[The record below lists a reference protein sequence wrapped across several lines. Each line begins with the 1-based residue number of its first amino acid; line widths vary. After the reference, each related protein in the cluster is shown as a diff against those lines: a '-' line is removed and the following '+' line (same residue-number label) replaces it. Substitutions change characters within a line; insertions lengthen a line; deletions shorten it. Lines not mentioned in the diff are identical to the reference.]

1 MFEAVRRRAQA
12 SHPQLVVRGIG
23 TAAECTFSV
32 ADADLVRACPA
43 PLLLTRGRP
52 WRAHPTVAAALDVS
66 GEEPPQL
73 IHRVLL
79 AAADI
84 ARRCGASVE
93 LLFAQRETAAALTP
107 PPQAQLASHAAAA
120 GVKPAAMHVLS
131 GEPAQA
137 IAEFARRREY
147 EILVLGALAHR
158 HAQVGSLTA
167 HLLEALDCD
176 LLLVR
181 PAPPGGRSVTRHGRR
196 GDELCAARAARHRAS
211 ELARLDDE
219 DVAVEPIEHAFGGIA
234 DQQPLQP
241 RACHG
246 AHHHDVG
253 AGVIGDMLDH
263 VHRESGDDVTA
274 RARDAQQVQ
283 LRLEFRVCP
292 LGGLALHPARRH
304 ARGGACGLQLRAA
317 AG

>member
-1 MFEAVRRRAQA
+1 MSADKTILVVLERTGDPAPVLSRAVVLARQMRARLDICLCEAETAYALQHQFDTAATDRVRQLSQQKAHGWIERAWHSLQAPDVAVNIEVVFESPMFEAVRRRAQA

-52 WRAHPTVAAALDVS
+52 WRAQPTVAAALDVS

-79 AAADI
+79 AAADV
-84 ARRCGASVE
+84 ARLCGARVE
-93 LLFAQRETAAALTP
+93 LLFAQRATAAAVTP

-120 GVKPAAMHVLS
+120 GVNPAAMHVLS

-181 PAPPGGRSVTRHGRR
+181 PAPPG
-196 GDELCAARAARHRAS
+196 
-211 ELARLDDE
+211 
-219 DVAVEPIEHAFGGIA
+219 AV
-234 DQQPLQP
+234 Q
-241 RACHG
+241 
-246 AHHHDVG
+246 
-253 AGVIGDMLDH
+253 
-263 VHRESGDDVTA
+263 
-274 RARDAQQVQ
+274 
-283 LRLEFRVCP
+283 
-292 LGGLALHPARRH
+292 
-304 ARGGACGLQLRAA
+304 
-317 AG
+317 

>member
-1 MFEAVRRRAQA
+1 MSTDKSILVVLERTGDPVPVLSRALVLARQMGARLDICLCEAETAYALQHQFDTAATDRVRQWSQQKAHAWIERAWQSLGASDVAVNIEVLFESPMFEAVRRRAHA

-52 WRAHPTVAAALDVS
+52 WRTHPTVAAALDVS

-84 ARRCGASVE
+84 AQRCGASVE
-93 LLFAQRETAAALTP
+93 LLFAQRETGTAVAQ
-107 PPQAQLASHAAAA
+107 PPQARLASHAAAA
-120 GVKPAAMHVLS
+120 GVNPAALHVLS

-181 PAPPGGRSVTRHGRR
+181 PAPPG
-196 GDELCAARAARHRAS
+196 AA
-211 ELARLDDE
+211 
-219 DVAVEPIEHAFGGIA
+219 
-234 DQQPLQP
+234 Q
-241 RACHG
+241 
-246 AHHHDVG
+246 
-253 AGVIGDMLDH
+253 
-263 VHRESGDDVTA
+263 
-274 RARDAQQVQ
+274 
-283 LRLEFRVCP
+283 
-292 LGGLALHPARRH
+292 
-304 ARGGACGLQLRAA
+304 
-317 AG
+317 

>member
-1 MFEAVRRRAQA
+1 MSADKSILVVLERTGDPAPVLSRAVVLARQLGARLDICLCEAEAAFALQHQFDTAATDRVRQWSQQKAHAWIERAWQSVGAPDVAVNIEVVFESPMFEAVRRRAQA
-12 SHPQLVVRGIG
+12 LHPQLVVRGIG

-52 WRAHPTVAAALDVS
+52 WRVHPTVAAALDLS

-93 LLFAQRETAAALTP
+93 LLYAQRETLAAVAQ
-107 PPQAQLASHAAAA
+107 PQAQLASHAAAA
-120 GVKPAAMHVLS
+120 AVSPAALHVLS

-137 IAEFARRREY
+137 IAEFVRRREY

-181 PAPPGGRSVTRHGRR
+181 PAPPG
-196 GDELCAARAARHRAS
+196 AA
-211 ELARLDDE
+211 
-219 DVAVEPIEHAFGGIA
+219 
-234 DQQPLQP
+234 Q
-241 RACHG
+241 
-246 AHHHDVG
+246 
-253 AGVIGDMLDH
+253 
-263 VHRESGDDVTA
+263 
-274 RARDAQQVQ
+274 
-283 LRLEFRVCP
+283 
-292 LGGLALHPARRH
+292 
-304 ARGGACGLQLRAA
+304 
-317 AG
+317 

>member
-1 MFEAVRRRAQA
+1 MSADKTILVVLERTGDPTPVLGRAVVLARQMGARLDICLCEAEAAYALQHQFDSAATDRVRQLSQQKAHGWIERAWHSVGATDVAVNIEVVFESPMFEAVRRRAQA

-52 WRAHPTVAAALDVS
+52 WRTQPTVAAALDVS

-93 LLFAQRETAAALTP
+93 LLFAQRETSAVMP
-107 PPQAQLASHAAAA
+107 PPQAQLASYAAAA
-120 GVKPAAMHVLS
+120 GVNPAAMHVLS

-181 PAPPGGRSVTRHGRR
+181 PAPPG
-196 GDELCAARAARHRAS
+196 
-211 ELARLDDE
+211 
-219 DVAVEPIEHAFGGIA
+219 AV
-234 DQQPLQP
+234 Q
-241 RACHG
+241 
-246 AHHHDVG
+246 
-253 AGVIGDMLDH
+253 
-263 VHRESGDDVTA
+263 
-274 RARDAQQVQ
+274 
-283 LRLEFRVCP
+283 
-292 LGGLALHPARRH
+292 
-304 ARGGACGLQLRAA
+304 
-317 AG
+317 

>member
-1 MFEAVRRRAQA
+1 MSPDKSILVVLERTGDPAPVLRRAVVLARQTGARLDICLCEAEAAFALQHQFDTGGTDRVRQLSQQKAHAWIERVWQSLGAADVPVHIEIVFESPMFEAVRRRAQA
-12 SHPQLVVRGIG
+12 SHPELVVRGIG

-52 WRAHPTVAAALDVS
+52 WRTHPAVAAALDVS

-73 IHRVLL
+73 IHRVLA

-93 LLFAQRETAAALTP
+93 LLFAQPEGSAALAQ
-107 PPQAQLASHAAAA
+107 PPQARLASHAAAA
-120 GVKPAAMHVLS
+120 GVNVAAMHVLS
-131 GEPAQA
+131 GEPAEV

-158 HAQVGSLTA
+158 HTQVGSLTA

-181 PAPPGGRSVTRHGRR
+181 PAVAPGS
-196 GDELCAARAARHRAS
+196 
-211 ELARLDDE
+211 
-219 DVAVEPIEHAFGGIA
+219 
-234 DQQPLQP
+234 
-241 RACHG
+241 
-246 AHHHDVG
+246 
-253 AGVIGDMLDH
+253 
-263 VHRESGDDVTA
+263 
-274 RARDAQQVQ
+274 AQ
-283 LRLEFRVCP
+283 
-292 LGGLALHPARRH
+292 
-304 ARGGACGLQLRAA
+304 
-317 AG
+317 

>member
-1 MFEAVRRRAQA
+1 MSADKSLLVVLERTGDPTPVLSRAVVLARQMGARLDICLCEAETAYALQHQFDTAATDRVRQWSQQKAHAWIERAWQSVAAPDVAVSIEVVFESPMFDAVRRRAQA

-52 WRAHPTVAAALDVS
+52 WRAHPSVAAALDVS

-84 ARRCGASVE
+84 ARHCGASVE
-93 LLFAQRETAAALTP
+93 LLFAQREPSAALAP
-107 PPQAQLASHAAAA
+107 QPQALLADHAATA
-120 GVKPAAMHVLS
+120 GVNPAAVHVLI
-131 GEPAQA
+131 GEPAQV

-158 HAQVGSLTA
+158 QAQVGSLTA

-181 PAPPGGRSVTRHGRR
+181 PAPS
-196 GDELCAARAARHRAS
+196 
-211 ELARLDDE
+211 
-219 DVAVEPIEHAFGGIA
+219 
-234 DQQPLQP
+234 Q
-241 RACHG
+241 
-246 AHHHDVG
+246 
-253 AGVIGDMLDH
+253 
-263 VHRESGDDVTA
+263 
-274 RARDAQQVQ
+274 
-283 LRLEFRVCP
+283 
-292 LGGLALHPARRH
+292 
-304 ARGGACGLQLRAA
+304 
-317 AG
+317 

>member
-1 MFEAVRRRAQA
+1 MSADKTILVVLERNGEPTPVLSRAVVLARQMGARLDICLCEAEAAYALQHQFDTAATDRVRQWSQQKAHAWIERAWQSVGAPDVAVNIEVVFESPMFEAVRRRAHA

-52 WRAHPTVAAALDVS
+52 WRAHPSVAAALDVS
-66 GEEPPQL
+66 GEESPQL

-84 ARRCGASVE
+84 AQRCGASVE
-93 LLFAQRETAAALTP
+93 LLFAQRETAVTTA
-107 PPQAQLASHAAAA
+107 QARLASHAAAA
-120 GVKPAAMHVLS
+120 GVKPAALHVLS

-137 IAEFARRREY
+137 IAEFARRRAY
-147 EILVLGALAHR
+147 EVLVLGALAHR

-181 PAPPGGRSVTRHGRR
+181 PAPP
-196 GDELCAARAARHRAS
+196 
-211 ELARLDDE
+211 
-219 DVAVEPIEHAFGGIA
+219 
-234 DQQPLQP
+234 
-241 RACHG
+241 
-246 AHHHDVG
+246 
-253 AGVIGDMLDH
+253 
-263 VHRESGDDVTA
+263 
-274 RARDAQQVQ
+274 
-283 LRLEFRVCP
+283 
-292 LGGLALHPARRH
+292 
-304 ARGGACGLQLRAA
+304 AA
-317 AG
+317 AQ